1 MMKKIKAKLLGK
13 KEIQRTILRLSYE
26 IMEKNSDLE
35 NLAIIGIRTRGEFI
49 AHRLH
54 DIISKNTNINIP
66 VGTLDVTFYRDDFR
80 TNLGSP
86 KVGASNI
93 IFEIDGKNIVLI
105 DDVLYT
111 GRTIRAAMNEI
122 FTYGR
127 PSSIQLGVLID
138 RGHRELPIKADYVG
152 KNYPTS
158 INEHIHVHLEDVD
171 KSDEILLVE
180 YEDI

>member
-1 MMKKIKAKLLGK
+1 MEKIKAKLLGK
-13 KEIQRTILRLSYE
+13 NEIQRSIVRIAYE
-26 IMEKNSDLE
+26 IIEKNANLE
-35 NLAIIGIRTRGEFI
+35 RMVLIGIRTRGEYL
-49 AHRLH
+49 AQRLH
-54 DIISKNTNINIP
+54 KLIKKYAGISLP
-66 VGTLDVTFYRDDFR
+66 LGTLDVTFYRDDFR

-93 IFEIDGKNIVLI
+93 LFKIDGKTVILI

-111 GRTIRAAMNEI
+111 GRTIRAAMDEI

-127 PSSIQLGVLID
+127 PSSIQLAVLVD

-158 INEHIHVHLEDVD
+158 LNDHIHVHLEDVD
-171 KSDEILLVE
+171 DEDAVLLVE
-180 YEDI
+180 YNDI